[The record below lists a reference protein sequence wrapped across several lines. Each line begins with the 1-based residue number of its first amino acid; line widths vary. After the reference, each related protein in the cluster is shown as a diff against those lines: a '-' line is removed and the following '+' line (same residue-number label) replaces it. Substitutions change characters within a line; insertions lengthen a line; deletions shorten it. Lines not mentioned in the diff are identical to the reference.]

1 MPKPLLNRLYVG
13 YPLGAFKNTIF
24 DVKTSSRWTP
34 KISNFS
40 NNRPKMRGIGV
51 FGQRYLLE
59 ASKSLPRA
67 SWEPPKSR
75 SRARKRH
82 PRPAKNRLRS
92 SQKASKRLPFW
103 GPSHLQLHFVSLQI
117 ALQDLLIQPSQAPA
131 RAMVSCSFYPDVSN
145 VSNIM

>member
-1 MPKPLLNRLYVG
+1 MLGTLLELSKIRFLMLKRRQDGRPNF
-13 YPLGAFKNTIF
+13 PIFATI
-24 DVKTSSRWTP
+24 VCKT
-34 KISNFS
+34 
-40 NNRPKMRGIGV
+40 RGIRV
-51 FGQRYLLE
+51 FGRRYLLE